1 MKKVGS
7 RKAEGGKKRRLR
19 VALCAVI
26 TVDGKLD
33 TTDPLPLVLR
43 DFLTLKDGDRLVEDP
58 DQFHALLAAR
68 QVNDLYLLVRPRI
81 DGRGTAP
88 TLSGPFTPEFF
99 PRSISCRLR
108 RMKVVDGECFLHYTV
123 ARGRKTDASTHG

>member
-1 MKKVGS
+1 MK
-7 RKAEGGKKRRLR
+7 AAGGKRRRRPR
-19 VALCAVI
+19 VALCAAI

-33 TTDPLPLVLR
+33 TTDPLPPALR
-43 DFLTLKDGDRLVEDP
+43 DFLTLKDGDQLVDDP
-58 DQFHALLAAR
+58 GQFRALLEAG

-81 DGRGTAP
+81 DGRRDAP

-108 RMKVVDGECFLHYTV
+108 RMEVVDGECLLHYTV
-123 ARGRKTDASTHG
+123 APGDS